1 MICPLRITT
10 LKIDNIVIHF
20 EFPHFFKPKA
30 GFQIMRAEAEGALV
44 G

>member
-20 EFPHFFKPKA
+20 EFPHFQAKGRVPNN
-30 GFQIMRAEAEGALV
+30 ES
-44 G
+44 